1 MDYLKGGNDS
11 HLVVGSEVV
20 KMESGSNTG
29 LVALITQ
36 ISKALHRRTSEELL
50 GMRLKQFLLLGYV
63 RDHGNGGVS
72 QQELESALLID
83 ANSVVLLLNE
93 LEAAGL
99 SVRRRDPH
107 DRRRHLV
114 EITPA
119 GRVAVERAEKARE
132 SLEDA
137 ILTDFTADERA
148 ALTKVL
154 RRLLDALSQ
163 AAPEPAKL

>member
-1 MDYLKGGNDS
+1 MDYLESGNDS

-29 LVALITQ
+29 LIALITQ
-36 ISKALHRRTSEELL
+36 ISKALHRRTTEELL
-50 GMRLKQFLLLGYV
+50 GMRLKQFMLLGYV

-72 QQELESALLID
+72 QQELETALLID

-93 LEAAGL
+93 LEAGGL

-107 DRRRHLV
+107 DRRRHVV
-114 EITPA
+114 ELTA
-119 GRVAVERAEKARE
+119 SGRVAVERAEKARE

-137 ILTDFTADERA
+137 ILGDFTGEERA
-148 ALTKVL
+148 TLKKLL
-154 RRLLDALSQ
+154 RRVLDSLAQ
-163 AAPEPAKL
+163 AVPETAKL

>member
-1 MDYLKGGNDS
+1 MDYLKSGNDS

-72 QQELESALLID
+72 QQELETPLLID
-83 ANSVVLLLNE
+83 ANSVGLLLN
-93 LEAAGL
+93 
-99 SVRRRDPH
+99 
-107 DRRRHLV
+107 
-114 EITPA
+114 
-119 GRVAVERAEKARE
+119 
-132 SLEDA
+132 
-137 ILTDFTADERA
+137 
-148 ALTKVL
+148 
-154 RRLLDALSQ
+154 RLQ
-163 AAPEPAKL
+163 AARPAFRSAD

>member
-1 MDYLKGGNDS
+1 MDYLKSGNDS

-20 KMESGSNTG
+20 KMEGGSNTG

-72 QQELESALLID
+72 QQELETALLID

-137 ILTDFTADERA
+137 ILTDFTAEERA

-154 RRLLDALSQ
+154 RRLLDALGQ

>member
-1 MDYLKGGNDS
+1 
-11 HLVVGSEVV
+11 
-20 KMESGSNTG
+20 MESGSNTG
-29 LVALITQ
+29 LIAVITQ
-36 ISKALHRRTSEELL
+36 ISKALHRRTTEELL

-63 RDHGNGGVS
+63 QDHGNGGVS
-72 QQELESALLID
+72 QQELETALLID

-114 EITPA
+114 ELTA
-119 GRVAVERAEKARE
+119 SGRVAVERAEKARE

-137 ILTDFTADERA
+137 ILAEFTSDERA
-148 ALTKVL
+148 TFKRLLRKVL
-154 RRLLDALSQ
+154 DSLAQ
-163 AAPEPAKL
+163 AVPEPAKL

>member
-1 MDYLKGGNDS
+1 MDYLKSGNDS
-11 HLVVGSEVV
+11 HQVVGSEVV

-29 LVALITQ
+29 LIALITQ
-36 ISKALHRRTSEELL
+36 ISKALHRRTTEELL
-50 GMRLKQFLLLGYV
+50 GMRLKQFFLLGYV

-72 QQELESALLID
+72 QQELETALLID

-114 EITPA
+114 EITESGGA
-119 GRVAVERAEKARE
+119 AVERAEKARE
-132 SLEDA
+132 TMEEE
-137 ILTDFTADERA
+137 ILADLSPEERA
-148 ALTKVL
+148 TL
-154 RRLLDALSQ
+154 RRLLRRALD
-163 AAPEPAKL
+163 

>member
-1 MDYLKGGNDS
+1 MEKEPDS
-11 HLVVGSEVV
+11 
-20 KMESGSNTG
+20 G
-29 LVALITQ
+29 LIAQITQ

-50 GMRLKQFLLLGYV
+50 GMRLKQFMLLGYV

-72 QQELESALLID
+72 QQELETALLID

-99 SVRRRDPH
+99 SVRKRDAH

-114 EITPA
+114 EITPS

-132 SLEDA
+132 SLEDE
-137 ILTDFTADERA
+137 ILADFSPDDRATLRKLLRGVLSALLRATA
-148 ALTKVL
+148 
-154 RRLLDALSQ
+154 
-163 AAPEPAKL
+163 EPAKL

>member
-1 MDYLKGGNDS
+1 MDYLKSGNDS

-72 QQELESALLID
+72 QQELETALLID

-107 DRRRHLV
+107 DRRRHMV
-114 EITPA
+114 ELTPA

-132 SLEDA
+132 SLEDT
-137 ILTDFTADERA
+137 ILADFTAEERV

-154 RRLLDALSQ
+154 RRVLDALAQ
-163 AAPEPAKL
+163 AIPEPVKL

>member
-1 MDYLKGGNDS
+1 MDYLRSGNDS

-20 KMESGSNTG
+20 KMEKEPDTG
-29 LVALITQ
+29 LVALMTQ

-72 QQELESALLID
+72 QQELETALLID

-107 DRRRHLV
+107 DRRRHVV
-114 EITPA
+114 ELTPS

-132 SLEDA
+132 SLEDE
-137 ILTDFTADERA
+137 ILADFSPEDRA
-148 ALTKVL
+148 TLRKLL
-154 RRLLDALSQ
+154 RRVLNGLLR

>member
-1 MDYLKGGNDS
+1 
-11 HLVVGSEVV
+11 
-20 KMESGSNTG
+20 MESGSNTG

-137 ILTDFTADERA
+137 ILTDFTAEERA

>member
-1 MDYLKGGNDS
+1 MQ
-11 HLVVGSEVV
+11 
-20 KMESGSNTG
+20 SGSDIG
-29 LVALITQ
+29 LVALLTQ

-72 QQELESALLID
+72 QQELETALLID

-99 SVRRRDPH
+99 SVRRRDTH

-114 EITPA
+114 ELTA
-119 GRVAVERAEKARE
+119 SGRVAVERAEKARE

-137 ILTDFTADERA
+137 ILADFNAEERA
-148 ALTKVL
+148 TLRKLL
-154 RRLLDALSQ
+154 RRVLDGLSQ

>member
-1 MDYLKGGNDS
+1 MDYLESGNDS
-11 HLVVGSEVV
+11 HLVVGSGVV

-29 LVALITQ
+29 LIALITQ

-72 QQELESALLID
+72 QQELETALLID

-93 LEAAGL
+93 LEASGL

-114 EITPA
+114 EITES
-119 GRVAVERAEKARE
+119 GRAAVERAEKARE
-132 SLEDA
+132 TLEEE
-137 ILTDFTADERA
+137 ILAELSPEERA
-148 ALTKVL
+148 TL
-154 RRLLDALSQ
+154 RRLLRRALD
-163 AAPEPAKL
+163 